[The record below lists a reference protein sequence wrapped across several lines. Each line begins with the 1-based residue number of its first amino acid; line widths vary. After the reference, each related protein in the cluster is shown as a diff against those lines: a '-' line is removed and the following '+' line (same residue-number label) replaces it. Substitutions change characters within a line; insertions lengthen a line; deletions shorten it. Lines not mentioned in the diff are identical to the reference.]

1 MDVQE
6 EAELDNISEKGADNG
21 EDSWDAL
28 DDIRSLCGHSGS
40 CGSCL
45 NGDVC
50 TLLRDMDIN
59 SPIVKLYEKE
69 NEKLVDQGALKTEKE
84 IEEVQ
89 SESLQ
94 TEIEALRLELKRLNS
109 NEEYR
114 ERAFTNLRE
123 AIKKKDG
130 QLRNVR
136 DELDYAQMEKNYYLY
151 QIELL
156 ENKLKDSEESKE
168 NLRFEFDEL
177 KVIFDELKE
186 KKDGEDNFVE
196 TEKNYYLYQIELL
209 ENKLKDSEESK
220 ENLRFEFD
228 ELKVIFDELKEKKD
242 GEDNFVEME
251 KNYYLYQIE
260 MLENKLKDS
269 EESKENLRFE
279 CDELRVI
286 FDELKEKKDGE
297 DNFVETEKSYYLY
310 QIELLENKLKDS
322 EESKENLR
330 FECDE
335 LRVIVDEL
343 KEKKDGEDNF
353 ADMEK
358 SYYLYQIELLEVK
371 LKESKESN
379 EVLKFECDEA
389 KEMLKDLK
397 ETTRRINSE
406 SIDYGYLREEVELL
420 NGSLE
425 LGKNREEGL
434 KSQLKCL
441 EDELEKFRN
450 KNKQTEVIYETPT
463 VTIYKEKGKMALELS
478 KTSDEENV
486 EFNELLKQIEEL
498 TEQNKYLQETLI
510 TKTQAVDK
518 EENPETILDAKQKK
532 FKSGIKKL
540 KKRIRE
546 NQREIERVGMFAWQR
561 GCDTRDSALWMS
573 FLKEERKELAYVRN
587 SLKLQTQTSR
597 DKERELENSKQRLQ
611 QKETKLAEAQ
621 EGLRH
626 ASETAGALQNVVEQM
641 DSILHVGDSKTINS
655 DISSILDDFDRNDLN
670 DSANLDFSSL
680 QEDEREEWKANSGED
695 FEEAEPL
702 RTTIKSENVVEQLV
716 GTEDV
721 LNPAKEQ
728 LEELHKMLK
737 NALKKA
743 QRAERALR
751 YREERWEEKT
761 EKRDDEIKALKHD
774 VRDKDLNI
782 KSLKTYITQLEYNS
796 VEFLKTLQW
805 QLEEAKD
812 SLKEQEATLEQAEEM
827 IKTLLANSGLE
838 NVELDDNVD
847 FLGKVDAAIKSLC
860 RRYTQSTQSVMM
872 KQETALRETEAVLTD
887 SSPTDASSRPLTVS
901 LDIKSYLRRIV
912 SSRYLFVFEVRE
924 DWC

>member
-1 MDVQE
+1 MLKRESHDCQENKKESSYHQDKLEEDSGRGSFEDICIAIAPCIGKTPTEDSRVLDVQE

-130 QLRNVR
+130 QLKDLK
-136 DELDYAQMEKNYYLY
+136 DELDYARMEKNYYLY

-156 ENKLKDSEESKE
+156 ENELKDSEESKE
-168 NLRFEFDEL
+168 NLRFQ
-177 KVIFDELKE
+177 
-186 KKDGEDNFVE
+186 
-196 TEKNYYLYQIELL
+196 Y
-209 ENKLKDSEESK
+209 
-220 ENLRFEFD
+220 
-228 ELKVIFDELKEKKD
+228 
-242 GEDNFVEME
+242 
-251 KNYYLYQIE
+251 
-260 MLENKLKDS
+260 
-269 EESKENLRFE
+269 
-279 CDELRVI
+279 DELRVI
-286 FDELKEKKDGE
+286 FDELKEKKDCE
-297 DNFVETEKSYYLY
+297 DNFAEMEKNYYLY
-310 QIELLENKLKDS
+310 QIKLLENKLKDS

-353 ADMEK
+353 AEMEK

-371 LKESKESN
+371 LKESEESN
-379 EVLKFECDEA
+379 KVLKFECDEA
-389 KEMLKDLK
+389 RKMVKDLK
-397 ETTRRINSE
+397 EMSRRINGE
-406 SIDYGYLREEVELL
+406 NTDYGYLRKEVELL
-420 NGSLE
+420 KGSLE

-478 KTSDEENV
+478 KTSDKENV

-510 TKTQAVDK
+510 TKTQAVDEK
-518 EENPETILDAKQKK
+518 ENPETTLDAKQKK

-540 KKRIRE
+540 KKRIRQ
-546 NQREIERVGMFAWQR
+546 NKGEIERGGMFAWQR

-573 FLKEERKELAYVRN
+573 LLKEERKELAYVRN

-597 DKERELENSKQRLQ
+597 DQERELENSKQRLQ
-611 QKETKLAEAQ
+611 QKETELAEAQ

-626 ASETAGALQNVVEQM
+626 VSETAGALQNVVEQ
-641 DSILHVGDSKTINS
+641 I
-655 DISSILDDFDRNDLN
+655 
-670 DSANLDFSSL
+670 
-680 QEDEREEWKANSGED
+680 
-695 FEEAEPL
+695 
-702 RTTIKSENVVEQLV
+702 
-716 GTEDV
+716 
-721 LNPAKEQ
+721 
-728 LEELHKMLK
+728 
-737 NALKKA
+737 
-743 QRAERALR
+743 
-751 YREERWEEKT
+751 
-761 EKRDDEIKALKHD
+761 
-774 VRDKDLNI
+774 
-782 KSLKTYITQLEYNS
+782 
-796 VEFLKTLQW
+796 
-805 QLEEAKD
+805 
-812 SLKEQEATLEQAEEM
+812 
-827 IKTLLANSGLE
+827 
-838 NVELDDNVD
+838 VD
-847 FLGKVDAAIKSLC
+847 FLWKLDAAIKSLC
-860 RRYTQSTQSVMM
+860 RRYTQSTRSPMM
-872 KQETALRETEAVLTD
+872 KKETALRETEAVLTD
-887 SSPTDASSRPLTVS
+887 SSPTDESSRPLTVS
-901 LDIKSYLRRIV
+901 LDIKPYLRRIV
-912 SSRYLFVFEVRE
+912 SNRSRYLFVFEVRE

>member
-21 EDSWDAL
+21 EDSCDAL

-50 TLLRDMDIN
+50 TRLRDMDIN
-59 SPIVKLYEKE
+59 SPIVELYEKE

-109 NEEYR
+109 NDEYR

-130 QLRNVR
+130 QLRDVR

-196 TEKNYYLYQIELL
+196 TEKNYYLYQIEL
-209 ENKLKDSEESK
+209 
-220 ENLRFEFD
+220 
-228 ELKVIFDELKEKKD
+228 
-242 GEDNFVEME
+242 
-251 KNYYLYQIE
+251 
-260 MLENKLKDS
+260 LENKLKDS

-353 ADMEK
+353 AEMEK

-389 KEMLKDLK
+389 REMLKDLK

-406 SIDYGYLREEVELL
+406 SIDYGCLREEVELL

-478 KTSDEENV
+478 KTSDKENV

-510 TKTQAVDK
+510 TKTQAVGEK
-518 EENPETILDAKQKK
+518 ENPETTLDAKHKK

-540 KKRIRE
+540 KKRIRQ
-546 NQREIERVGMFAWQR
+546 NKDEIERGVTWQR

-611 QKETKLAEAQ
+611 QKETELAQAQ
-621 EGLRH
+621 EGLRD
-626 ASETAGALQNVVEQM
+626 ASETAGALQNFVEQM
-641 DSILHVGDSKTINS
+641 DNILHVGDTKTISS
-655 DISSILDDFDRNDLN
+655 DISSILDDFYRNDLN

-680 QEDEREEWKANSGED
+680 QEDEREEWNANSRED
-695 FEEAEPL
+695 FEEAEPP

-751 YREERWEEKT
+751 YSEERWEEKT

-812 SLKEQEATLEQAEEM
+812 LLKEQEATLEQAEEM

-838 NVELDDNVD
+838 NVELDDSVD
-847 FLGKVDAAIKSLC
+847 FLGRVDAAIKSLC
-860 RRYTQSTQSVMM
+860 RRYSQSTQSVMM
-872 KQETALRETEAVLTD
+872 KKETALRETEAVLTD

-901 LDIKSYLRRIV
+901 LDIKSYLR
-912 SSRYLFVFEVRE
+912 
-924 DWC
+924 

>member
-1 MDVQE
+1 MLKKESRDYGENKEESSYHQDKLEEDSGRGSFEDICIAIAPCIGKTPTEDSRVLDVQE

-130 QLRNVR
+130 QLKDLK
-136 DELDYAQMEKNYYLY
+136 DELDYARMEKNYYLY

-156 ENKLKDSEESKE
+156 ENELKDSEESKE
-168 NLRFEFDEL
+168 NLRFQ
-177 KVIFDELKE
+177 
-186 KKDGEDNFVE
+186 
-196 TEKNYYLYQIELL
+196 Y
-209 ENKLKDSEESK
+209 
-220 ENLRFEFD
+220 
-228 ELKVIFDELKEKKD
+228 
-242 GEDNFVEME
+242 
-251 KNYYLYQIE
+251 
-260 MLENKLKDS
+260 
-269 EESKENLRFE
+269 
-279 CDELRVI
+279 DELRVI
-286 FDELKEKKDGE
+286 FDELKEKKDCE
-297 DNFVETEKSYYLY
+297 DNFAEMEKNYYLY
-310 QIELLENKLKDS
+310 QIKLLENKLKDS

-353 ADMEK
+353 AEMEK

-371 LKESKESN
+371 LKESEESN
-379 EVLKFECDEA
+379 KVLKFECDEA
-389 KEMLKDLK
+389 RKMVKDLK
-397 ETTRRINSE
+397 EMSRRINGE
-406 SIDYGYLREEVELL
+406 NTDYGYLRKEVELL
-420 NGSLE
+420 KGSLE

-441 EDELEKFRN
+441 EDELEKSRN
-450 KNKQTEVIYETPT
+450 KNKQIEVIYETPN

-478 KTSDEENV
+478 KTSDKENV

-510 TKTQAVDK
+510 TKTQAVDEK
-518 EENPETILDAKQKK
+518 ENPETTLDAKQKK

-540 KKRIRE
+540 KKRIRQ
-546 NQREIERVGMFAWQR
+546 NKGEIERGGMFAWQR

-597 DKERELENSKQRLQ
+597 DQERELENSKQRLQ
-611 QKETKLAEAQ
+611 QKETELAEAQ

-626 ASETAGALQNVVEQM
+626 VSETAGALQNVVEQ
-641 DSILHVGDSKTINS
+641 I
-655 DISSILDDFDRNDLN
+655 
-670 DSANLDFSSL
+670 
-680 QEDEREEWKANSGED
+680 
-695 FEEAEPL
+695 
-702 RTTIKSENVVEQLV
+702 
-716 GTEDV
+716 
-721 LNPAKEQ
+721 
-728 LEELHKMLK
+728 
-737 NALKKA
+737 
-743 QRAERALR
+743 
-751 YREERWEEKT
+751 
-761 EKRDDEIKALKHD
+761 
-774 VRDKDLNI
+774 
-782 KSLKTYITQLEYNS
+782 
-796 VEFLKTLQW
+796 
-805 QLEEAKD
+805 
-812 SLKEQEATLEQAEEM
+812 
-827 IKTLLANSGLE
+827 
-838 NVELDDNVD
+838 VD
-847 FLGKVDAAIKSLC
+847 FLWKLDAAIKSLC
-860 RRYTQSTQSVMM
+860 RRYTQSTRSPMM
-872 KQETALRETEAVLTD
+872 KKETALRETEAVLTD

-901 LDIKSYLRRIV
+901 LDI
-912 SSRYLFVFEVRE
+912 
-924 DWC
+924 

>member
-1 MDVQE
+1 MDVQD
-6 EAELDNISEKGADNG
+6 EAEFDNISEKGADNG

-28 DDIRSLCGHSGS
+28 DYIRLRCGLSES

-50 TLLRDMDIN
+50 RELRDMDIN
-59 SPIVKLYEKE
+59 SPIVELYEKE
-69 NEKLVDQGALKTEKE
+69 NEKLVDQGALKKKE
-84 IEEVQ
+84 IEDQ

-130 QLRNVR
+130 QLKDLK

-156 ENKLKDSEESKE
+156 ENE
-168 NLRFEFDEL
+168 
-177 KVIFDELKE
+177 
-186 KKDGEDNFVE
+186 
-196 TEKNYYLYQIELL
+196 
-209 ENKLKDSEESK
+209 
-220 ENLRFEFD
+220 
-228 ELKVIFDELKEKKD
+228 
-242 GEDNFVEME
+242 
-251 KNYYLYQIE
+251 
-260 MLENKLKDS
+260 LKDS

-286 FDELKEKKDGE
+286 FDELKEKKDCEDNFAEMEKNYYLYEIELLENKLKDSEENKENLRFECDELRVIVDELKEKKDGE
-297 DNFVETEKSYYLY
+297 DNFAEMEKSYYLY

-343 KEKKDGEDNF
+343 KENKDGGDKLAE
-353 ADMEK
+353 MEK
-358 SYYLYQIELLEVK
+358 SYNLYQIQLLEVK

-379 EVLKFECDEA
+379 EVLQFECDETR
-389 KEMLKDLK
+389 EMVKDLK
-397 ETTRRINSE
+397 EMTHRINSE
-406 SIDYGYLREEVELL
+406 NTDYGYLREEVELL
-420 NGSLE
+420 KGSLE
-425 LGKNREEGL
+425 LGKNREEEL

-441 EDELEKFRN
+441 EDELENFRN
-450 KNKQTEVIYETPT
+450 KNKQIEVIYETPT
-463 VTIYKEKGKMALELS
+463 VTIYKEKGKLALELS
-478 KTSDEENV
+478 KTSDKENV
-486 EFNELLKQIEEL
+486 EFKELLKQIEEL

-510 TKTQAVDK
+510 TKTQAVDEK
-518 EENPETILDAKQKK
+518 ENPETTLDAKQEK

-540 KKRIRE
+540 KKRIRQ
-546 NQREIERVGMFAWQR
+546 NKREIERVGMIAWQR
-561 GCDTRDSALWMS
+561 GCDTRDSALWIS
-573 FLKEERKELAYVRN
+573 LLKKERKELAYV
-587 SLKLQTQTSR
+587 SW

-611 QKETKLAEAQ
+611 QKETELVQAQ

-626 ASETAGALQNVVEQM
+626 VSETAGALQNVVEQM
-641 DSILHVGDSKTINS
+641 DSILQVGDSKTINS
-655 DISSILDDFDRNDLN
+655 DISSILDDSDRDDLN
-670 DSANLDFSSL
+670 DSANLDVSSL
-680 QEDEREEWKANSGED
+680 QEDEREEWNANSGEY
-695 FEEAEPL
+695 FEEAEHP
-702 RTTIKSENVVEQLV
+702 RTTMNSENVVEQLV

-737 NALKKA
+737 NALKNA
-743 QRAERALR
+743 QRVQRALQ
-751 YREERWEEKT
+751 YSEERWEEKT
-761 EKRDDEIKALKHD
+761 EKRDDEIKALKHN
-774 VRDKDLNI
+774 VRDKDLNM
-782 KSLKTYITQLEYNS
+782 KSLKNYITQLEYNS

-805 QLEEAKD
+805 QLDKAKD
-812 SLKEQEATLEQAEEM
+812 LLKEKEATLGQAEEM
-827 IKTLLANSGLE
+827 IKELLANSGLE
-838 NVELDDNVD
+838 SAELDDSVD
-847 FLGKVDAAIKSLC
+847 FLGKLDAAIKSLC
-860 RRYTQSTQSVMM
+860 RRYTQSAQSLMM
-872 KQETALRETEAVLTD
+872 KKETALRETEAVLTD

-912 SSRYLFVFEVRE
+912 SSRSRYLFVFELRE
-924 DWC
+924 YCC

>member
-1 MDVQE
+1 MLKKESRDYGENKEESSYHQDKLEEDSGRGSFEDICIAIAPCIGKTPTEDSRVLDVQE

-151 QIELL
+151 QIEML

-177 KVIFDELKE
+177 RVIFDELKE

-196 TEKNYYLYQIELL
+196 TEKNYYLYQIE
-209 ENKLKDSEESK
+209 
-220 ENLRFEFD
+220 
-228 ELKVIFDELKEKKD
+228 
-242 GEDNFVEME
+242 M
-251 KNYYLYQIE
+251 
-260 MLENKLKDS
+260 
-269 EESKENLRFE
+269 
-279 CDELRVI
+279 
-286 FDELKEKKDGE
+286 
-297 DNFVETEKSYYLY
+297 
-310 QIELLENKLKDS
+310 LENKLKDS

-353 ADMEK
+353 AEMEK
-358 SYYLYQIELLEVK
+358 SYYLYQIELLDVK

-379 EVLKFECDEA
+379 KVLQFECDEA
-389 KEMLKDLK
+389 REMVKDLK

-406 SIDYGYLREEVELL
+406 NADYGYLREEVELL
-420 NGSLE
+420 KGSLE
-425 LGKNREEGL
+425 LGKNREEVL

-478 KTSDEENV
+478 KTSDKENV

-626 ASETAGALQNVVEQM
+626 ASETAGALQNVVEQ
-641 DSILHVGDSKTINS
+641 I
-655 DISSILDDFDRNDLN
+655 
-670 DSANLDFSSL
+670 
-680 QEDEREEWKANSGED
+680 
-695 FEEAEPL
+695 
-702 RTTIKSENVVEQLV
+702 
-716 GTEDV
+716 
-721 LNPAKEQ
+721 
-728 LEELHKMLK
+728 
-737 NALKKA
+737 
-743 QRAERALR
+743 
-751 YREERWEEKT
+751 
-761 EKRDDEIKALKHD
+761 
-774 VRDKDLNI
+774 
-782 KSLKTYITQLEYNS
+782 
-796 VEFLKTLQW
+796 
-805 QLEEAKD
+805 
-812 SLKEQEATLEQAEEM
+812 
-827 IKTLLANSGLE
+827 
-838 NVELDDNVD
+838 VD
-847 FLGKVDAAIKSLC
+847 FLGKLDAVIKSLC
-860 RRYTQSTQSVMM
+860 RSYTQSTQSLMM
-872 KQETALRETEAVLTD
+872 KKETALRETADVLTY

-901 LDIKSYLRRIV
+901 LDI
-912 SSRYLFVFEVRE
+912 
-924 DWC
+924 

>member
-1 MDVQE
+1 MLKKESRDYGENKEESSYHQDKLEEDSGRGSFEDICIAIAPCIGKTPTEDSRVLDVQE

-151 QIELL
+151 QIEML

-177 KVIFDELKE
+177 
-186 KKDGEDNFVE
+186 
-196 TEKNYYLYQIELL
+196 
-209 ENKLKDSEESK
+209 
-220 ENLRFEFD
+220 R
-228 ELKVIFDELKEKKD
+228 VIFDELKEKKD

-286 FDELKEKKDGE
+286 
-297 DNFVETEKSYYLY
+297 
-310 QIELLENKLKDS
+310 
-322 EESKENLR
+322 
-330 FECDE
+330 
-335 LRVIVDEL
+335 VDEL

-353 ADMEK
+353 AEMEK
-358 SYYLYQIELLEVK
+358 SYYLYQIELLDVK

-379 EVLKFECDEA
+379 KVLQFECDEA
-389 KEMLKDLK
+389 REMVKDLK

-406 SIDYGYLREEVELL
+406 NADYGYLREEVELL
-420 NGSLE
+420 KGSLE
-425 LGKNREEGL
+425 LGKNREEVL

-478 KTSDEENV
+478 KTSDKENV

-597 DKERELENSKQRLQ
+597 DKERELENRKQRLQ
-611 QKETKLAEAQ
+611 RKETELAQAQ

-626 ASETAGALQNVVEQM
+626 ASETAGALQNVVEQ
-641 DSILHVGDSKTINS
+641 I
-655 DISSILDDFDRNDLN
+655 
-670 DSANLDFSSL
+670 
-680 QEDEREEWKANSGED
+680 
-695 FEEAEPL
+695 
-702 RTTIKSENVVEQLV
+702 
-716 GTEDV
+716 
-721 LNPAKEQ
+721 
-728 LEELHKMLK
+728 
-737 NALKKA
+737 
-743 QRAERALR
+743 
-751 YREERWEEKT
+751 
-761 EKRDDEIKALKHD
+761 
-774 VRDKDLNI
+774 
-782 KSLKTYITQLEYNS
+782 
-796 VEFLKTLQW
+796 
-805 QLEEAKD
+805 
-812 SLKEQEATLEQAEEM
+812 
-827 IKTLLANSGLE
+827 
-838 NVELDDNVD
+838 VD
-847 FLGKVDAAIKSLC
+847 FLGKLDAVIKSLC
-860 RRYTQSTQSVMM
+860 RSYTQSTQSLMM
-872 KQETALRETEAVLTD
+872 KKETALRETADVLTY

-901 LDIKSYLRRIV
+901 LDI
-912 SSRYLFVFEVRE
+912 
-924 DWC
+924 

>member
-1 MDVQE
+1 MLKKESHDCDENKEELSYHQDKLEEDSGRGSFEDIYSAIAPCIGKTPTEDTRVLDVQD
-6 EAELDNISEKGADNG
+6 EAEFDNISEKGADNG

-28 DDIRSLCGHSGS
+28 DDIRLRCGHSGS

-50 TLLRDMDIN
+50 RELRDMDIN
-59 SPIVKLYEKE
+59 SPIVELYEKE
-69 NEKLVDQGALKTEKE
+69 SEKLVDQGALTKKE
-84 IEEVQ
+84 PEEVQ
-89 SESLQ
+89 SERLQ
-94 TEIEALRLELKRLNS
+94 TEIEALRFELKRLNS

-130 QLRNVR
+130 QLKDLK

-168 NLRFEFDEL
+168 NLRFECDEL
-177 KVIFDELKE
+177 RVIFDELKE
-186 KKDGEDNFVE
+186 KKDGQGNFVE
-196 TEKNYYLYQIELL
+196 MEKSHYLYQIELLENKLKDSEESKENLRFEFDELRVIVDELKEKKEGEENFVEMEKSYYLYQIELL

-228 ELKVIFDELKEKKD
+228 ELRVIVDELKEKKN
-242 GEDNFVEME
+242 GQGNFVEME
-251 KNYYLYQIE
+251 K
-260 MLENKLKDS
+260 S
-269 EESKENLRFE
+269 H
-279 CDELRVI
+279 
-286 FDELKEKKDGE
+286 
-297 DNFVETEKSYYLY
+297 YLY

-330 FECDE
+330 FEFDE

-343 KEKKDGEDNF
+343 KEKKEGEDNF
-353 ADMEK
+353 VEMEK

-379 EVLKFECDEA
+379 EVLQFECDEA
-389 KEMLKDLK
+389 REMLKDLK
-397 ETTRRINSE
+397 ETTRRMNSE
-406 SIDYGYLREEVELL
+406 GIDYGYLREEVELL

-450 KNKQTEVIYETPT
+450 KNKQIEVIYETPN

-478 KTSDEENV
+478 KTSDKENV
-486 EFNELLKQIEEL
+486 EFKELLKQIEEL

-510 TKTQAVDK
+510 TKTQAVD
-518 EENPETILDAKQKK
+518 EEKNPETILDAKQKK

-540 KKRIRE
+540 KKRIRHLHSSD
-546 NQREIERVGMFAWQR
+546 A
-561 GCDTRDSALWMS
+561 RDAALWMS
-573 FLKEERKELAYVRN
+573 LLKEERKELAYVRN

-611 QKETKLAEAQ
+611 QKETELVEAQ

-626 ASETAGALQNVVEQM
+626 VSETAGALQNVVEQ
-641 DSILHVGDSKTINS
+641 I
-655 DISSILDDFDRNDLN
+655 
-670 DSANLDFSSL
+670 
-680 QEDEREEWKANSGED
+680 
-695 FEEAEPL
+695 
-702 RTTIKSENVVEQLV
+702 
-716 GTEDV
+716 
-721 LNPAKEQ
+721 
-728 LEELHKMLK
+728 
-737 NALKKA
+737 
-743 QRAERALR
+743 
-751 YREERWEEKT
+751 
-761 EKRDDEIKALKHD
+761 
-774 VRDKDLNI
+774 
-782 KSLKTYITQLEYNS
+782 
-796 VEFLKTLQW
+796 
-805 QLEEAKD
+805 
-812 SLKEQEATLEQAEEM
+812 
-827 IKTLLANSGLE
+827 
-838 NVELDDNVD
+838 VD
-847 FLGKVDAAIKSLC
+847 FLWKLDAAIKSLC
-860 RRYTQSTQSVMM
+860 RSYTQSSQSLMV
-872 KQETALRETEAVLTD
+872 KKETALRETEAVLTD

-912 SSRYLFVFEVRE
+912 SSRSRYLFVFEVRE

>member
-1 MDVQE
+1 MLKKESRDYGENKEESSYHQDKLEEDSGRGSFEDICIAIAPCIGKTPTEDSRVLDVQE

-130 QLRNVR
+130 QLKDLK
-136 DELDYAQMEKNYYLY
+136 DELDYARMEKNYYLY

-156 ENKLKDSEESKE
+156 ENELKDSEESKE
-168 NLRFEFDEL
+168 NLRFQ
-177 KVIFDELKE
+177 
-186 KKDGEDNFVE
+186 
-196 TEKNYYLYQIELL
+196 Y
-209 ENKLKDSEESK
+209 
-220 ENLRFEFD
+220 
-228 ELKVIFDELKEKKD
+228 
-242 GEDNFVEME
+242 
-251 KNYYLYQIE
+251 
-260 MLENKLKDS
+260 
-269 EESKENLRFE
+269 
-279 CDELRVI
+279 DELRVI
-286 FDELKEKKDGE
+286 FDELKEKKDCE
-297 DNFVETEKSYYLY
+297 DNFAEMEKNYYLY
-310 QIELLENKLKDS
+310 QIKLLENKLKDS

-353 ADMEK
+353 AEMEK

-371 LKESKESN
+371 LKESEESN
-379 EVLKFECDEA
+379 KVLKFECDEA
-389 KEMLKDLK
+389 RKMVKDLK
-397 ETTRRINSE
+397 EMSRRINGE
-406 SIDYGYLREEVELL
+406 NTDYGYLRKEVELL
-420 NGSLE
+420 KGSLE

-478 KTSDEENV
+478 KTSDKENV

-510 TKTQAVDK
+510 TKTQAVDEK
-518 EENPETILDAKQKK
+518 ENPETTLDAKQKK

-540 KKRIRE
+540 KKRIRQ
-546 NQREIERVGMFAWQR
+546 NKGEIERGGMFAWQR

-597 DKERELENSKQRLQ
+597 DQERELENSKQRLQ
-611 QKETKLAEAQ
+611 QKETELAEAQ

-626 ASETAGALQNVVEQM
+626 VSETAGALQNVVEQ
-641 DSILHVGDSKTINS
+641 I
-655 DISSILDDFDRNDLN
+655 
-670 DSANLDFSSL
+670 
-680 QEDEREEWKANSGED
+680 
-695 FEEAEPL
+695 
-702 RTTIKSENVVEQLV
+702 
-716 GTEDV
+716 
-721 LNPAKEQ
+721 
-728 LEELHKMLK
+728 
-737 NALKKA
+737 
-743 QRAERALR
+743 
-751 YREERWEEKT
+751 
-761 EKRDDEIKALKHD
+761 
-774 VRDKDLNI
+774 
-782 KSLKTYITQLEYNS
+782 
-796 VEFLKTLQW
+796 
-805 QLEEAKD
+805 
-812 SLKEQEATLEQAEEM
+812 
-827 IKTLLANSGLE
+827 
-838 NVELDDNVD
+838 VD
-847 FLGKVDAAIKSLC
+847 FLWKLDAAIKSLC
-860 RRYTQSTQSVMM
+860 RRYTQSTRSPMM
-872 KQETALRETEAVLTD
+872 KKETALRETEAVLTD

-901 LDIKSYLRRIV
+901 LDI
-912 SSRYLFVFEVRE
+912 
-924 DWC
+924 

>member
-1 MDVQE
+1 MLKKESRDYGENKEESSYHQDKLEEDSGRGSFEDICIAIAPCIGKTPTEDSRVLDVQE

-151 QIELL
+151 QIEML

-177 KVIFDELKE
+177 
-186 KKDGEDNFVE
+186 
-196 TEKNYYLYQIELL
+196 
-209 ENKLKDSEESK
+209 
-220 ENLRFEFD
+220 R
-228 ELKVIFDELKEKKD
+228 VIFDELKEKKD

-260 MLENKLKDS
+260 M
-269 EESKENLRFE
+269 
-279 CDELRVI
+279 
-286 FDELKEKKDGE
+286 
-297 DNFVETEKSYYLY
+297 
-310 QIELLENKLKDS
+310 LENKLKDS

-389 KEMLKDLK
+389 REMLKDLK

-478 KTSDEENV
+478 KTSDKENV

-573 FLKEERKELAYVRN
+573 LLKEERKELAYVRN

-597 DKERELENSKQRLQ
+597 DQERELENSKQRLQ
-611 QKETKLAEAQ
+611 QKETELAEAQ

-626 ASETAGALQNVVEQM
+626 VSETAGALQNVVEQ
-641 DSILHVGDSKTINS
+641 I
-655 DISSILDDFDRNDLN
+655 
-670 DSANLDFSSL
+670 
-680 QEDEREEWKANSGED
+680 
-695 FEEAEPL
+695 
-702 RTTIKSENVVEQLV
+702 
-716 GTEDV
+716 
-721 LNPAKEQ
+721 
-728 LEELHKMLK
+728 
-737 NALKKA
+737 
-743 QRAERALR
+743 
-751 YREERWEEKT
+751 
-761 EKRDDEIKALKHD
+761 
-774 VRDKDLNI
+774 
-782 KSLKTYITQLEYNS
+782 
-796 VEFLKTLQW
+796 
-805 QLEEAKD
+805 
-812 SLKEQEATLEQAEEM
+812 
-827 IKTLLANSGLE
+827 
-838 NVELDDNVD
+838 VD
-847 FLGKVDAAIKSLC
+847 FLWKLDAAIKSLC
-860 RRYTQSTQSVMM
+860 RRYTQSTRSPMM
-872 KQETALRETEAVLTD
+872 KKETALRETEAVLTD

-901 LDIKSYLRRIV
+901 LDI
-912 SSRYLFVFEVRE
+912 
-924 DWC
+924 

>member
-1 MDVQE
+1 MLKRESHDCQENKKESSYHQDKLEEDSGRGSFEDICIAIAPCIGKTPTEDSRVLDVQE

-130 QLRNVR
+130 QLKDLK
-136 DELDYAQMEKNYYLY
+136 DELDYARMEKNYYLY

-156 ENKLKDSEESKE
+156 ENELKDSEESKE
-168 NLRFEFDEL
+168 NLRFQ
-177 KVIFDELKE
+177 
-186 KKDGEDNFVE
+186 
-196 TEKNYYLYQIELL
+196 Y
-209 ENKLKDSEESK
+209 
-220 ENLRFEFD
+220 
-228 ELKVIFDELKEKKD
+228 
-242 GEDNFVEME
+242 
-251 KNYYLYQIE
+251 
-260 MLENKLKDS
+260 
-269 EESKENLRFE
+269 
-279 CDELRVI
+279 DELRVI
-286 FDELKEKKDGE
+286 FDELKEKKDCE
-297 DNFVETEKSYYLY
+297 DNFAEMEKNYYLY
-310 QIELLENKLKDS
+310 QIKLLENKLKDS

-353 ADMEK
+353 AEMEK

-371 LKESKESN
+371 LKESEESN
-379 EVLKFECDEA
+379 KVLKFECDEA
-389 KEMLKDLK
+389 RKMVKDLK
-397 ETTRRINSE
+397 EMSRRINGE
-406 SIDYGYLREEVELL
+406 NTDYGYLRKEVELL
-420 NGSLE
+420 KGSLE

-441 EDELEKFRN
+441 EDELEKSRN
-450 KNKQTEVIYETPT
+450 KNKQIEVIYETPN

-478 KTSDEENV
+478 KTSDKENV

-510 TKTQAVDK
+510 TKTQAVDEK
-518 EENPETILDAKQKK
+518 ENPETTLDAKQKK

-540 KKRIRE
+540 KKRIRQ
-546 NQREIERVGMFAWQR
+546 NKGEIERGGMFAWQR

-597 DKERELENSKQRLQ
+597 DQERELENSKQRLQ
-611 QKETKLAEAQ
+611 QKETELAEAQ

-626 ASETAGALQNVVEQM
+626 VSETAGALQNVVEQ
-641 DSILHVGDSKTINS
+641 I
-655 DISSILDDFDRNDLN
+655 
-670 DSANLDFSSL
+670 
-680 QEDEREEWKANSGED
+680 
-695 FEEAEPL
+695 
-702 RTTIKSENVVEQLV
+702 
-716 GTEDV
+716 
-721 LNPAKEQ
+721 
-728 LEELHKMLK
+728 
-737 NALKKA
+737 
-743 QRAERALR
+743 
-751 YREERWEEKT
+751 
-761 EKRDDEIKALKHD
+761 
-774 VRDKDLNI
+774 
-782 KSLKTYITQLEYNS
+782 
-796 VEFLKTLQW
+796 
-805 QLEEAKD
+805 
-812 SLKEQEATLEQAEEM
+812 
-827 IKTLLANSGLE
+827 
-838 NVELDDNVD
+838 VD
-847 FLGKVDAAIKSLC
+847 FLWKLDAAIKSLC
-860 RRYTQSTQSVMM
+860 RRYTQSTRSPMM
-872 KQETALRETEAVLTD
+872 KKETALRETEAVLTD
-887 SSPTDASSRPLTVS
+887 SSPTDESSRPLTVS
-901 LDIKSYLRRIV
+901 LDIKPYLRRIV
-912 SSRYLFVFEVRE
+912 SNRSRYLFVFEVRE

>member
-1 MDVQE
+1 MLKKESRDYDENKEESSYHQDKLEEDSGRGSFEDICIAIAPCIGKTPTEDSRVLDVQE

-21 EDSWDAL
+21 EDSWDAV
-28 DDIRSLCGHSGS
+28 DDIRLRCGHSGS

-50 TLLRDMDIN
+50 MELRDMDII
-59 SPIVKLYEKE
+59 SPIVELYKKD
-69 NEKLVDQGALKTEKE
+69 NEKLVDQGALTKKE

-130 QLRNVR
+130 QLKDLK
-136 DELDYAQMEKNYYLY
+136 DELDYAQMEKNYC
-151 QIELL
+151 
-156 ENKLKDSEESKE
+156 
-168 NLRFEFDEL
+168 
-177 KVIFDELKE
+177 
-186 KKDGEDNFVE
+186 
-196 TEKNYYLYQIELL
+196 
-209 ENKLKDSEESK
+209 
-220 ENLRFEFD
+220 
-228 ELKVIFDELKEKKD
+228 
-242 GEDNFVEME
+242 
-251 KNYYLYQIE
+251 LYQIE

-279 CDELRVI
+279 FDELRVI
-286 FDELKEKKDGE
+286 FDELKEKKEGE
-297 DNFVETEKSYYLY
+297 DKFVEMEKSYHLY

-353 ADMEK
+353 AEMEK

-371 LKESKESN
+371 LKESEESN
-379 EVLKFECDEA
+379 KVLKFECDEA
-389 KEMLKDLK
+389 RKMVKDLK
-397 ETTRRINSE
+397 EMSRRINGE
-406 SIDYGYLREEVELL
+406 NTDYGYLRKEVELL
-420 NGSLE
+420 KGSLE

-478 KTSDEENV
+478 KTSDKENV

-546 NQREIERVGMFAWQR
+546 NKREIERVGMFAWQR

-597 DKERELENSKQRLQ
+597 DKERELENRKQRLQ
-611 QKETKLAEAQ
+611 RKETELAQAQ

-626 ASETAGALQNVVEQM
+626 ASETAGALQNVVEQ
-641 DSILHVGDSKTINS
+641 I
-655 DISSILDDFDRNDLN
+655 
-670 DSANLDFSSL
+670 
-680 QEDEREEWKANSGED
+680 
-695 FEEAEPL
+695 
-702 RTTIKSENVVEQLV
+702 
-716 GTEDV
+716 
-721 LNPAKEQ
+721 
-728 LEELHKMLK
+728 
-737 NALKKA
+737 
-743 QRAERALR
+743 
-751 YREERWEEKT
+751 
-761 EKRDDEIKALKHD
+761 
-774 VRDKDLNI
+774 
-782 KSLKTYITQLEYNS
+782 
-796 VEFLKTLQW
+796 
-805 QLEEAKD
+805 
-812 SLKEQEATLEQAEEM
+812 
-827 IKTLLANSGLE
+827 
-838 NVELDDNVD
+838 VD
-847 FLGKVDAAIKSLC
+847 FLGKLDAVIKSLC
-860 RRYTQSTQSVMM
+860 RSYTQSTQSLMM
-872 KQETALRETEAVLTD
+872 KKETALRETADVLTY

-901 LDIKSYLRRIV
+901 LDI
-912 SSRYLFVFEVRE
+912 
-924 DWC
+924 